1 MTEREQLEQAIAAL
15 EAQRDVLGD
24 ATVDAALGPIRK
36 QLAVLSGSEEISR
49 QAIDG
54 ERKLAT
60 VMFADISGFTALL
73 DKQDPETVRELVNV
87 CFKRFVPI
95 IRKYGGT
102 VEKFIGDEVMAIFGA
117 PIAHEDDPERAVR
130 TALDMMDELTGFNAD
145 NNIDMQIHIGIS
157 TGLVIAGAIGSED
170 EQQYGV
176 IGDTVNLAKR
186 LEEAAPAGG
195 ILISTDTYRLVKGV
209 FNVMPQDPIQV
220 KGKTSPVDTYLVENI
235 KPRAFRMEVRG
246 VEGIEIHLVGRD
258 AELLTLQ
265 NIFHDAVEG
274 SETRIVTMVGEAGIG
289 KSRLLFE
296 FEEWIELLPTDVRYF
311 KGWTSAGMEAE
322 PFGVVR
328 QMFTHRFEI
337 LKSDSIAV
345 VNDKLRSGME
355 IALDRDQA
363 DQVGHLLGFD
373 LPISPALKDALDS
386 GSFRDRAI
394 GYLIEYLQIIAQ
406 DPTTIFLEDIHW
418 ADDSSLD
425 LIDHIVQT
433 LPNSR
438 LMIVCLARPSL
449 FERRPH
455 WGEGQKA
462 HSTLEIRALSRRKSR
477 ALVDEIL
484 RKAEKVPDKIR
495 NMIVDVAEGN
505 PFYVEEL
512 IKMLI
517 DDGVIQ
523 EHDGRWW
530 IELERLDDIRIPNT
544 LAGVIQARLDS
555 LPVNERAVLQRA
567 SVVGR
572 LFWDMAVAELAV
584 DQSERIEKKY
594 LSSLLDSARA
604 RELIFRREYSTFD
617 ETNEYIFKHALLRD
631 VTYETVLLKLRKIY
645 HRQVARWLE
654 TVTGDRL
661 GEYLGLVASHYELA
675 GDHEKAVE
683 YLLRMGDRA
692 RMAYAHQEAIDAYQR
707 ALTIQK
713 AQDNLGDAARTL
725 MRLGLVHH
733 TAFDF
738 KRSREAYEQGFTL
751 WRQAEEIHQKTASS
765 SDQSKNLRVIRGA
778 PYSLDPT
785 LTDHTDSSVVIL
797 QLFSGLVESGTTM
810 EVMPDV
816 ARSWEISEGGRRY
829 RFYLRD
835 DVHWSDGHKVTSND
849 YKFAWIRTLDPSHES
864 PNASLL
870 YDIKGA
876 KAFHTGQITN
886 PNSLGIRTPDDLT
899 LDVELEGQ
907 TAYFLSLL
915 ACTAT
920 FPIPR
925 HAVNT
930 HGESWTEVEKFAS
943 NGPFTLKEWTQ
954 GKSMILSRNPDYHG
968 RFRGSLQE
976 LEFVFNIEKTGALES
991 YQTGE
996 LDILSLENIPP
1007 SEWNL
1012 ARRRHAGDYVS
1023 SPEPITNYVG
1033 FDVSRPPF
1041 DDPRVRQA
1049 FALATDKISL
1059 SNVVLGGYMFPA
1071 TGGFIPP
1078 GVPAHTP
1085 KIGLGYDPDRAR
1097 QLLAEA
1103 GFPGGEGFP
1112 TIEALARERVRPQS
1126 EFLEAQWSENL
1137 GVEIKWQFLPW
1148 RDYLEKLDQSPSH
1161 LFQFGWMADYP
1172 DPDSFLRTGN
1182 IQQRTR
1188 WRDKTYDGLVEK
1200 ARRVLEQN
1208 KRLKLY
1214 KEADRIL
1221 AEEVVIIPLTY
1232 SWSHLLV
1239 KPRVRNFPAS
1249 PINQWLWK
1257 DVLVEDR

>member
-1 MTEREQLEQAIAAL
+1 MTRREKLVQAITAL
-15 EAQRDVLGD
+15 EAQRDILGNE
-24 ATVDAALGPIRK
+24 TVDAALGPLRR
-36 QLAVLSGSEEISR
+36 QLADLTGSEEIIR

-54 ERKLAT
+54 ERRLVT

-73 DKQDPETVRELVNV
+73 DKLDPETVRELVNV
-87 CFKRFVPI
+87 CFHRFVPI

-117 PIAHEDDPERAVR
+117 PIAHEDDPERAIR
-130 TALDMMDELTGFNAD
+130 TALEMMDELTVFNAD
-145 NNIDMQIHIGIS
+145 NSTDIQIHIGIS
-157 TGLVIAGAIGSED
+157 TGLVIAGVIGSEE

-186 LEEAAPAGG
+186 LEEAAPTGG
-195 ILISTDTYRLVKGV
+195 ILISSDTYRLVRSV
-209 FNVMPQDPIQV
+209 FNVVPQGPIQI
-220 KGKTSPVDTYLVENI
+220 KGKTNPVDTYLVENI
-235 KPRAFRMEVRG
+235 KPRTFRMEFRG
-246 VEGIEIHLVGRD
+246 IEGIEIHLVGRD

-265 NIFHDAVEG
+265 NIFHDAMEG
-274 SETRIVTMVGEAGIG
+274 SETHLVTMVGEAGIG

-296 FEEWIELLPTDVRYF
+296 FENWIELLPSDVNCF

-322 PFGVVR
+322 PFGVIR
-328 QMFTHRFEI
+328 LMFTHRFEI
-337 LKSDSIAV
+337 LKSDSLAV
-345 VNDKLRSGME
+345 VREKIRSGMAS
-355 IALDRDQA
+355 ALDSDQA

-373 LPISPALKDALDS
+373 LPVSPELKDALDS

-394 GYLIEYLQIIAQ
+394 ANLIEYLRIITQ
-406 DPTTIFLEDIHW
+406 KPTTIFLEDIHW

-425 LIDHIVQT
+425 LIDHIVQI
-433 LPNSR
+433 LPDSR

-449 FERRPH
+449 FEKRPR
-455 WGEGQKA
+455 WGEGRKA
-462 HSTLEIRALSRRKSR
+462 HSCLEIRALSRRKSR
-477 ALVDEIL
+477 VLVDEIL
-484 RKAEKVPDKIR
+484 QKAENVPEKIR
-495 NMIVDVAEGN
+495 DMIVDVAEGN

-523 EHDGRWW
+523 NKDGRWS
-530 IELERLDDIRIPNT
+530 IELDRLNEIKIPNT

-555 LPVNERAVLQRA
+555 LPGNERAVLQRA

-584 DQSERIEKKY
+584 DSSDRIEKQQ
-594 LSSLLDSARA
+594 LISLLDSVRG
-604 RELIFRREYSTFD
+604 RELVFRREYSTFE
-617 ETNEYIFKHALLRD
+617 ETEEYIFKHALLRD

-645 HRQVARWLE
+645 HRQVATWLE
-654 TVTGDRL
+654 TVAGDRL

-675 GDHEKAVE
+675 GDHGKAVE

-692 RMAYAHQEAIDAYQR
+692 RIAYAHHEAIDAYQR

-713 AQDNLGDAARTL
+713 GQDDLGDAARTL

-738 KRSREAYEQGFTL
+738 KRSRQAYEQGFAL
-751 WRQAEEIHQKTASS
+751 WQQAEEIHQKTLSS
-765 SDQSKNLRVIRGA
+765 PGQSNNLRLIRGA

-785 LTDHTDSSVVIL
+785 MTDHTDSSVAIL
-797 QLFSGLVESGTTM
+797 QLFSGLVESGTAM

-835 DVHWSDGHKVTSND
+835 DVQWSDGEKVTSKD
-849 YKFAWIRTLDPSHES
+849 FKYAWIRTLDPSSES

-870 YDIKGA
+870 FDIKGA
-876 KAFHTGQITN
+876 KAFHTGQTSD
-886 PNSLGIRTPDDLT
+886 PNSLGIKTPDDHT
-899 LDVELEGQ
+899 LVVELEGQ

-920 FPIPR
+920 FPIPQ
-925 HAVNT
+925 HLVSA
-930 HGESWTEVEKFAS
+930 HSEKWTEGKNFVS
-943 NGPFTLKEWTQ
+943 NGPFLLKEWQ
-954 GKSMILSRNPDYHG
+954 PGKSMILLRNPDYHG

-976 LEFVFNIEKTGALES
+976 LEFTFNVQKTDALES
-991 YQTGE
+991 YERGE
-996 LDILSLENIPP
+996 LDVLSLENIPP
-1007 SEWNL
+1007 AEWDL

-1041 DDPRVRQA
+1041 DDPRVRKA
-1049 FALATDKISL
+1049 FSLATNKVTL

-1078 GVPAHTP
+1078 GVPGHSSE
-1085 KIGLGYDPDRAR
+1085 IGLGYDPDHAR
-1097 QLLAEA
+1097 RLLVEA
-1103 GFPGGEGFP
+1103 GFPDGKGFP
-1112 TIEALARERVRPQS
+1112 VVEALARERVRPQS
-1126 EFLEAQWSENL
+1126 EYLENQWLENL
-1137 GVEIKWQFLPW
+1137 GVEIKWQLLPW
-1148 RDYLEKLDQSPSH
+1148 REYLERLDDSPSH

-1188 WRDKTYDGLVEK
+1188 WRDKAYEELVEK
-1200 ARRVLEQN
+1200 ARRVLEQHQ
-1208 KRLKLY
+1208 RLKLY
-1214 KEADRIL
+1214 KEADRL
-1221 AEEVVIIPLTY
+1221 LVEEVVIIPLTY

-1239 KPRVRNFPAS
+1239 KPQIRNFPAS
-1249 PINQWLWK
+1249 SINQWLWK
-1257 DVLVEDR
+1257 DVLVEDL